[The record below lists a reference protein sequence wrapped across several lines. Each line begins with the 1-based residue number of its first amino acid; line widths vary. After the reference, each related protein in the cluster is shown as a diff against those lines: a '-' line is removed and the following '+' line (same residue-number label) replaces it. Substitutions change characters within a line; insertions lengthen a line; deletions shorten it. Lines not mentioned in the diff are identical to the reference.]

1 MEKTKSV
8 VFNKITEQEFDILVQ
23 QRVQKVQQT
32 LVVKGKEYRRNNDP
46 LHNFRVGARVSNT
59 TEEKVLWGFAL
70 KHYIS
75 FLDILNDIENGNL
88 PKEETVD
95 EKIGD
100 LINYLILC
108 EASIKEKINNNK

>member
-1 MEKTKSV
+1 MKEKTKSV
-8 VFNKITEQEFDILVQ
+8 VYNKITETQFDALVLN
-23 QRVQKVQQT
+23 RCIKVKET
-32 LVVKGKEYRRNNDP
+32 LVEKGKEYRRNNDP
-46 LHNFRVGARVSNT
+46 LHNFRVGARVFNS

-75 FLDILNDIENGNL
+75 FLDILNDMEAGNL
-88 PKEETVD
+88 PKEEVVD

-108 EASIKEKINNNK
+108 EASIKEKINNK

>member
-1 MEKTKSV
+1 MEKTRAFLTESQFDSLVKDRCL
-8 VFNKITEQEFDILVQ
+8 KIS
-23 QRVQKVQQT
+23 KT
-32 LVVKGKEYRRNNDP
+32 LVEKGKEYRRNNDP

-108 EASIKEKINNNK
+108 EASIKEKINNSSINIK

>member
-1 MEKTKSV
+1 MEGKTKA
-8 VFNKITEQEFDILVQ
+8 FMTAQEFDILVQ

-46 LHNFRVGARVSNT
+46 LHNFRVGARVSNS

-75 FLDILNDIENGNL
+75 FLDILNDMEAGNL
-88 PKEETVD
+88 PKEEIVD

>member
-1 MEKTKSV
+1 MEGKTKA
-8 VFNKITEQEFDILVQ
+8 FMTAQEFDILVQ

-46 LHNFRVGARVSNT
+46 LHNFRVGARVSNS

-75 FLDILNDIENGNL
+75 FLDILNDMEAGNL
-88 PKEETVD
+88 PKEEIVD

-108 EASIKEKINNNK
+108 EASIKEKINNNVK